1 MILEELTKLIHDR
14 RSIFPKV
21 FTGERIPD
29 EIIGQILENAN
40 QAPSHKHTEPWRFH
54 IITNE
59 KKDLLGEFFQKIYRE
74 NVVGENFKQKKH
86 DKFIMKTGN
95 SSHIIAIGMQ
105 RDPDESI
112 PEWEE
117 IAAVACAVQNIYL
130 SLTAANLGGY
140 WSSPKLMIDH
150 IADFINLEDGEI
162 CLGFFYMGVPKEG
175 MSLSVEKKALDSK
188 VKWYS

>member
-1 MILEELTKLIHDR
+1 MNFDEITKLIHDR

-21 FTGERIPD
+21 FTGERIAD
-29 EIIGQILENAN
+29 ELILQILDNAN

-59 KKDLLGEFFQKIYRE
+59 KKNQLGKFFQKIYQE
-74 NVVGENFKQKKH
+74 NVTGENFKQRKH
-86 DKFIMKTGN
+86 DKFIMKTEL
-95 SSHIIAIGMQ
+95 SSHILAICMQ
-105 RDPDESI
+105 RDPNESI

-130 SLTAANLGGY
+130 SVTAAGLGGY

-150 IADFINLEDGEI
+150 ISDFINLEDDEK
-162 CLGFFYMGVPKEG
+162 CLGFFYLGVPKEG
-175 MSLSVEKKALDSK
+175 LKLDVTKESLKGK